1 MKWNELTLWQY
12 QQLMP
17 IITKP
22 NKDWTELDKE
32 VKLLCIV
39 TGLTEYQ
46 IDSLSIEDLKEL
58 RKDLAFLDEPIEGK
72 PIDYITTNGKRYRIN
87 YDIKNMPSARYIESK
102 VFSTDTLGNLH
113 KIAASMVIPQK
124 RNWFGKWIDDNYD
137 ASKHEEYAA
146 DMQEANF
153 IHVYHSLVFFYQVY
167 RNWIEVTR
175 DYMKGEMTTAGMTT
189 QQADSVLSLLC
200 ESTGGII
207 PSNLLPNTKIS
218 ELQKL
223 LKLKPLNF

>member
-1 MKWNELTLWQY
+1 
-12 QQLMP
+12 MP
-17 IITKP
+17 ILTNP

-32 VKLLCIV
+32 VKLLTIV

-46 IDSLSIEDLKEL
+46 IDSLGVKELKEL
-58 RKDLAFLDEPIEGK
+58 RSELAFLDEAIEGQ
-72 PIDYITTNGKRYRIN
+72 PVDYIKTNGKQYRIN
-87 YDIKNMPSARYIESK
+87 YDIKNMPFARYIESK
-102 VFSTDTLGNLH
+102 VFSKDTVANLH

-124 RNWFGKWIDDNYD
+124 KNWFGKLVDDKYD
-137 ASKHEEYAA
+137 ASKHEEYSA

-167 RNWIEVTR
+167 RNWIEVSR
-175 DYMKGEMTTAGMTT
+175 DYMTAEMMTAGMTKE
-189 QQADSVLSLLC
+189 QADSVVLLLC

-207 PSNLLPNTKIS
+207 PPNLLPNTKIS

-223 LKLKPLNF
+223 LK

>member
-12 QQLMP
+12 QQIMP
-17 IITKP
+17 ILTNP

-32 VKLLCIV
+32 VKLLTIV

-46 IDSLSIEDLKEL
+46 IDSLGVKELKEL
-58 RKDLAFLDEPIEGK
+58 RSELAFLDEPIEGQ
-72 PIDYITTNGKRYRIN
+72 PVDYIKTNGKQYRIN
-87 YDIKNMPSARYIESK
+87 YDIKNMPFARYIESK
-102 VFSTDTLGNLH
+102 VFSKDTVANLH
-113 KIAASMVIPQK
+113 KIAASMIIPQK
-124 RNWFGKWIDDNYD
+124 KNWFGKWVDDKYD
-137 ASKHEEYAA
+137 ASKHEQYSA

-167 RNWIEVTR
+167 RNWIEVSR
-175 DYMKGEMTTAGMTT
+175 DYMTAEMMTAGMTKE
-189 QQADSVLSLLC
+189 QADSVVLLLC

-207 PSNLLPNTKIS
+207 PPNLLPNTKIS

-223 LKLKPLNF
+223 LK

>member
-17 IITKP
+17 ILTTP
-22 NKDWTELDKE
+22 NKDWTELD
-32 VKLLCIV
+32 VDIKLLTII

-58 RKDLAFLDEPIEGK
+58 RKELAFLDEPIEGK
-72 PIDYITTNGKRYRIN
+72 PFDYIKTNGKQYRIN
-87 YDIKNMPSARYIESK
+87 YDIKNMPAARYIESK
-102 VFSTDTLGNLH
+102 VFSKETLANLH

-124 RNWFGKWIDDNYD
+124 KNWFGKWVDDKYD
-137 ASKHEEYAA
+137 ASKHEQYAA

-153 IHVYHSLVFFYQVY
+153 VNVYHSLVFFYQVY
-167 RNWIEVTR
+167 KNWIEVSR
-175 DYMKGEMTTAGMTT
+175 DYMRAEMTTAGMTT
-189 QQADSVLSLLC
+189 EQADSVLLLLC
-200 ESTGGII
+200 ESMDGII
-207 PSNLLPNTKIS
+207 PPNLLPNTKIL

-223 LKLKPLNF
+223 LK

>member
-17 IITKP
+17 TITNP
-22 NKDWTELDKE
+22 DKDWTELDAE
-32 VKLLCIV
+32 VKQLCIV

-46 IDSLSIEDLKEL
+46 IDSLSLTALKEL
-58 RKDLAFLDEPIEGK
+58 RKELAFLSEPIDGK
-72 PIDYITTNGKRYRIN
+72 PVNYIVTNGKRYRIN

-102 VFSTDTLGNLH
+102 VFSKDTLANLH

-124 RNWFGKWIDDNYD
+124 RNWFGKWVDQDYD

-153 IHVYHSLVFFYQVY
+153 VHIYHSLVFFYQVY
-167 RNWIEVTR
+167 KNWIEVSR
-175 DYMKGEMTTAGMTT
+175 DYMAAEMTKSGMTKN
-189 QQADSVLSLLC
+189 QADMVVDLLL
-200 ESTGGII
+200 ESMDGTT
-207 PSNLLPNTKIS
+207 PVTLLPPKKIL
-218 ELQKL
+218 ELKKY
-223 LKLKPLNF
+223 LK

>member
-17 IITKP
+17 TITNP
-22 NKDWTELDKE
+22 DKDWTELDAE
-32 VKLLCIV
+32 VKQLCIV

-46 IDSLSIEDLKEL
+46 IDSLSLTALKEL
-58 RKDLAFLDEPIEGK
+58 RKELAFLSEPIDGK
-72 PIDYITTNGKRYRIN
+72 PVNYIVTNGKRYRIN

-102 VFSTDTLGNLH
+102 VFSKDTLTNLH

-124 RNWFGKWIDDNYD
+124 RNWLGKWVDQDYD

-153 IHVYHSLVFFYQVY
+153 VHIYHSLVFFYQVFK
-167 RNWIEVTR
+167 NWIEVSR
-175 DYMKGEMTTAGMTT
+175 DYMMAEITKAGMTKK
-189 QQADSVLSLLC
+189 QAAMVVDLLS
-200 ESTGGII
+200 ESMDGTTPVI
-207 PSNLLPNTKIS
+207 LLPPKKIL
-218 ELQKL
+218 ELKKY
-223 LKLKPLNF
+223 LK

>member
-17 IITKP
+17 ILTTP

-32 VKLLCIV
+32 VKLLCVI

-58 RKDLAFLDEPIEGK
+58 RKELAFLDEPIEGK
-72 PIDYITTNGKRYRIN
+72 PVDYIKTNGKQYRIN
-87 YDIKNMPSARYIESK
+87 YDIKNMPAARYIESK
-102 VFSTDTLGNLH
+102 VFSKETLANLH

-124 RNWFGKWIDDNYD
+124 KNWFGKWVDDKYD
-137 ASKHEEYAA
+137 ASKHEQYAA

-153 IHVYHSLVFFYQVY
+153 VNVYHSLVFFYQVY
-167 RNWIEVTR
+167 KNWIEVSR
-175 DYMKGEMTTAGMTT
+175 DYMRAEMTTAGMTT
-189 QQADSVLSLLC
+189 EQADSVLLLLC
-200 ESTGGII
+200 ESMDGII
-207 PSNLLPNTKIS
+207 PPNLLPNTKIL

-223 LKLKPLNF
+223 LK

>member
-12 QQLMP
+12 QQIMP
-17 IITKP
+17 IITNP

-32 VKLLCIV
+32 VKLLTIV

-46 IDSLSIEDLKEL
+46 IDSLGVKELKEL
-58 RKDLAFLDEPIEGK
+58 RSELAFLDEPIEGQ
-72 PIDYITTNGKRYRIN
+72 PVDYIKTNGKQYRIN
-87 YDIKNMPSARYIESK
+87 YDIKNMPFARYIESK
-102 VFSTDTLGNLH
+102 VFSKDTVANLH

-124 RNWFGKWIDDNYD
+124 KNWFGKWVDDKYD
-137 ASKHEEYAA
+137 ASKHEQYSV

-167 RNWIEVTR
+167 RNWIEVSR
-175 DYMKGEMTTAGMTT
+175 DYMTAEMMTAGMTKE
-189 QQADSVLSLLC
+189 QADSVVLLLC

-207 PSNLLPNTKIS
+207 PPNLLPNTKIS

-223 LKLKPLNF
+223 LK

>member
-12 QQLMP
+12 QQIMP
-17 IITKP
+17 ILTNQ

-32 VKLLCIV
+32 VKLLTIV

-46 IDSLSIEDLKEL
+46 LDSLGIKELKEL
-58 RKDLAFLDEPIEGK
+58 RSELAFLDEPIEGQ
-72 PIDYITTNGKRYRIN
+72 PVDYIKTNGKQYRIN
-87 YDIKNMPSARYIESK
+87 YDIKNMPFARYIESK
-102 VFSTDTLGNLH
+102 VFSKDTVANLH
-113 KIAASMVIPQK
+113 KIAASMIIPQK
-124 RNWFGKWIDDNYD
+124 KNWFGKWVDDKYD
-137 ASKHEEYAA
+137 ASKHEEYSA

-167 RNWIEVTR
+167 RNWIEVSR
-175 DYMKGEMTTAGMTT
+175 DYMTAEMMTAGMTKE
-189 QQADSVLSLLC
+189 QADSVVLLLC

-207 PSNLLPNTKIS
+207 PPNLLPNTKIL

-223 LKLKPLNF
+223 LK

>member
-17 IITKP
+17 IMTNP

-32 VKLLCIV
+32 VKLLCVI

-46 IDSLSIEDLKEL
+46 IDSLNIEDLKEL

-72 PIDYITTNGKRYRIN
+72 PVDYITTNGKRYRMN

-102 VFSTDTLGNLH
+102 VFSKDTLGNLH

-124 RNWFGKWIDDNYD
+124 KNWYGKWIDDKYD
-137 ASKHEEYAA
+137 ASKHEEYST

-167 RNWIEVTR
+167 RNWIEVSR
-175 DYMKGEMTTAGMTT
+175 DYMKVEMMKSGMTT
-189 QQADSVLSLLC
+189 EQADLVLLLLC
-200 ESTGGII
+200 ESMDGII
-207 PSNLLPNTKIS
+207 PPNLLPNTKIS

-223 LKLKPLNF
+223 LK

>member
-17 IITKP
+17 IITNP

-46 IDSLSIEDLKEL
+46 IDSLGIEDLKEL

-72 PIDYITTNGKRYRIN
+72 PVDYITINGKRYRMN

-102 VFSTDTLGNLH
+102 VFSKDTLGNLH

-124 RNWFGKWIDDNYD
+124 KNWYGKWIDDKYD

-167 RNWIEVTR
+167 KNWIEVSR
-175 DYMKGEMTTAGMTT
+175 DYMRAEMTTAGMTT
-189 QQADSVLSLLC
+189 EQADSVLLLLC
-200 ESTGGII
+200 ESMDGII
-207 PSNLLPNTKIS
+207 PPNLLPNTKIL

-223 LKLKPLNF
+223 LK

>member
-12 QQLMP
+12 QQIMP
-17 IITKP
+17 IITNP
-22 NKDWTELDKE
+22 DKDWTELDKE

-39 TGLTEYQ
+39 TGMTEQQ

-58 RKDLAFLDEPIEGK
+58 RKELAFLDEPIEGK
-72 PIDYITTNGKRYRIN
+72 PVDFIVINGRRYRMN
-87 YDIKNMPSARYIESK
+87 YDIKNMPAARYIESK
-102 VFSTDTLGNLH
+102 VFSKDTLANLH

-124 RNWFGKWIDDNYD
+124 KQWFGKWVDDKYD
-137 ASKHEEYAA
+137 ASKHEEYSS

-153 IHVYHSLVFFYQVY
+153 IHIYHSLVFFYQVY
-167 RNWIEVTR
+167 RNWIEVSR
-175 DYMKGEMTTAGMTT
+175 DYMIREMTTAGMTT
-189 QQADSVLSLLC
+189 EQAEQVVQILC

-207 PSNLLPNTKIS
+207 PPNLLPNTKIS

-223 LKLKPLNF
+223 LK

>member
-1 MKWNELTLWQY
+1 MKWNNLTLWQY
-12 QQLMP
+12 QQIMP
-17 IITKP
+17 IITNP
-22 NKDWTELDKE
+22 EKDWTELDKE

-46 IDSLSIEDLKEL
+46 IDSLAIEDLKEL
-58 RKDLAFLDEPIEGK
+58 RKELVFLDEPIEGK
-72 PIDYITTNGKRYRIN
+72 PVDFIVINGRRYRMN
-87 YDIKNMPSARYIESK
+87 YDIKNMPAARYIESK
-102 VFSTDTLGNLH
+102 VFSKDTLANLH

-124 RNWFGKWIDDNYD
+124 KTWFGKWVDDKYD
-137 ASKHEEYAA
+137 ASKHEDYAA

-167 RNWIEVTR
+167 RNWIEVSR
-175 DYMKGEMTTAGMTT
+175 DYMIREMTTTGMTT
-189 QQADSVLSLLC
+189 EQAAAVVQLLC

-207 PSNLLPNTKIS
+207 PPNLLPNTKIS

-223 LKLKPLNF
+223 LK

>member
-17 IITKP
+17 ILTTP
-22 NKDWTELDKE
+22 NKDWTDLDKE
-32 VKLLCIV
+32 VKLLTIV

-58 RKDLAFLDEPIEGK
+58 RKELAFLDEPIEGK
-72 PIDYITTNGKRYRIN
+72 PVDYIKTNGKQYRIN
-87 YDIKNMPSARYIESK
+87 YDIKNMPAARYIESK
-102 VFSTDTLGNLH
+102 VFSKDTLGNLH

-124 RNWFGKWIDDNYD
+124 KNWFGKWVDDKYD
-137 ASKHEEYAA
+137 ASKHEQYAA

-167 RNWIEVTR
+167 KNWIEVSR
-175 DYMKGEMTTAGMTT
+175 DYMRAEMTTAGMTT
-189 QQADSVLSLLC
+189 EQADSVLLLLC
-200 ESTGGII
+200 ESMDGII
-207 PSNLLPNTKIS
+207 PPNLLPNTKIL

-223 LKLKPLNF
+223 LK